1 MKNICFILIAL
12 FALSSCAG
20 PVGGSGGEL
29 TGVRGRAWSEP
40 APYGMVLVK
49 RGNIEMGSNEKDSLW
64 GNLQPVKGVSVD
76 AFWMDEKE
84 VSNAKYRQFVY
95 WVRDSIIRERLA
107 DPAYGGNEAFKIEED
122 RYGEPVKPHLN
133 WNKAIPWRKPS
144 EDEERA
150 IMSVYKRDPITG
162 KLMLDASQ
170 MNYRFEVFDYT
181 GYALRKNRL
190 DATRRILNTDV
201 VVDPNEEVLVS
212 KDTAFIDEDGAIVNA
227 TIVRPLEGPH
237 DFLHTR
243 ILNVYPDTTVWVND
257 FPNSYNEQY
266 ARLYF
271 THPGYDD
278 FPVVGVS
285 WEQANAFCIW
295 RTDYLKKSY
304 GMTGVAH
311 IEPFRLP
318 TEAEW
323 EYAARA
329 GKSENRFPWEGELA
343 RTEKGCFSG
352 NFKPEEGNYSK
363 DGFLITAPVGS
374 YVANNFGLYDM
385 AGNVTEWT
393 STAWSEAGNQLA
405 SDVNPEYRY
414 DAAKEDPYRMKR
426 KVTRGGSW
434 KDVQHFVR
442 SDVRS
447 WEYQNEQRS
456 FIGFRCVRSYMG
468 FGKGATNTKS
478 VQRKK

>member
-1 MKNICFILIAL
+1 MKNIFFILIAISL
-12 FALSSCAG
+12 FVSCMG
-20 PVGGSGGEL
+20 PVKSGGGEV
-29 TGVRGRAWSEP
+29 TGVKGRAWSEP

-49 RGNIEMGSNEKDSLW
+49 RGTIQMGTEENDSVW
-64 GNLQPVKGVSVD
+64 GNLQQTKGITVE

-84 VSNAKYRQFVY
+84 VSNAKYRQFVH

-122 RYGEPVKPHLN
+122 RYGEPVKPYLN

-144 EDEERA
+144 EDEENA
-150 IMSVYKRDPITG
+150 INSVFKTDPITG
-162 KLMLDASQ
+162 KRVLDATQ
-170 MNYRFEVFDYT
+170 MNYRYEWFDYT

-190 DATRRILNTDV
+190 DASRRIYNTDIV
-201 VVDPNEEVLVS
+201 IDPNEEVLIS
-212 KDTAFIDEDGAIVNA
+212 KDTAFIDEDGKIVNA

-243 ILNVYPDTTVWVND
+243 IVNVYPDTTVWIND
-257 FPNSYNEQY
+257 FANSYNEPY

-278 FPVVGVS
+278 YPVVGVS
-285 WEQANAFCIW
+285 WEQANSFCIW
-295 RTDYLKKSY
+295 RTEYLKASM
-304 GMTGVAH
+304 GMKGATH

-329 GKSENRFPWEGELA
+329 GNSNNRFPWEGNMA
-343 RTEKGCFSG
+343 RTEKGCING
-352 NFKPEEGNYSK
+352 NFKPEDGNYSK
-363 DGFLITAPVGS
+363 DGFLITSPTGS
-374 YVANNFGLYDM
+374 YNANNFGLYDM
-385 AGNVTEWT
+385 AGNVAEWT
-393 STAWSEAGNQLA
+393 STAWTEAGIMNTA
-405 SDVNPEYRY
+405 DINPEYRY
-414 DAAKEDPYRMKR
+414 DAAKEDPYQMKR
-426 KVTRGGSW
+426 KVIRGGSW
-434 KDVQHFVR
+434 KDVQHFIR

-456 FIGFRCVRSYMG
+456 YVGFRCVRTYLG
-468 FGKGATNTKS
+468 FGRNAANTRT
-478 VQRKK
+478 VQRK